1 MPVYLNSNMASESTE
16 KCIHVGL
23 INNMPDG
30 ALEATERQFL
40 KLLESAAGTVDV
52 RLSLYALPEVPR
64 TEVGRRRISRHYSN
78 IENLW
83 DSELDGLI
91 VTGTEP
97 KTSSL
102 KEEPYWDSLTSVI
115 DWAEHNT
122 RSTIWSCLAAHAA
135 VLHTDGITRLRRDEK
150 LFGVF
155 ECAQA
160 SDHALTSGGY
170 SNLRMPHSRWNDI
183 SEKELADCGYRVL
196 LRSAEAGVDA
206 FTRQGQSLFVFF
218 QGHPEYEAN
227 TLLLEYRREVGRYL
241 KRERATYP
249 AMPSDYFDEDTR
261 DALTALEHRLSGS
274 GATLSDFPTS
284 VIEKKTTNTWQSVG
298 ACVYSNWLAYLC
310 TQPVAARAQFA
321 SL

>member
-1 MPVYLNSNMASESTE
+1 MPVYLNSNPSVESTE
-16 KCIHVGL
+16 KCIRIGL

-122 RSTIWSCLAAHAA
+122 RSTIW
-135 VLHTDGITRLRRDEK
+135 
-150 LFGVF
+150 
-155 ECAQA
+155 
-160 SDHALTSGGY
+160 
-170 SNLRMPHSRWNDI
+170 
-183 SEKELADCGYRVL
+183 
-196 LRSAEAGVDA
+196 
-206 FTRQGQSLFVFF
+206 
-218 QGHPEYEAN
+218 
-227 TLLLEYRREVGRYL
+227 
-241 KRERATYP
+241 
-249 AMPSDYFDEDTR
+249 
-261 DALTALEHRLSGS
+261 
-274 GATLSDFPTS
+274 
-284 VIEKKTTNTWQSVG
+284 
-298 ACVYSNWLAYLC
+298 
-310 TQPVAARAQFA
+310 
-321 SL
+321 